1 MSEKKP
7 PRAEAEQADEE
18 LDDRCDLDPDK
29 ICDNCMKCITGDAE
43 YRAIVIDSIQ
53 LEDEYRRTGR
63 Q

>member
-1 MSEKKP
+1 MSEKKL

-43 YRAIVIDSIQ
+43 YRAIVIDGIQ